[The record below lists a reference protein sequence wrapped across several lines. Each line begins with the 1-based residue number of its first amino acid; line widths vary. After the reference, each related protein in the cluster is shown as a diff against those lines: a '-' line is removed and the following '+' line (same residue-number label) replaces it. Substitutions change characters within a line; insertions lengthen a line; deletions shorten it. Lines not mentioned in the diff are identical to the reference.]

1 MRTGENDMPMTPT
14 PSVVAICRY
23 PVKGLSPEPMQQVA
37 VVAGETLPYDRAYA
51 IENGAGRFNPNA
63 PQYLPKISF
72 LMLMRNERL
81 ASVRS
86 QFDEATQTLTILR
99 SDKPVVRGQ
108 LSTKL
113 GRQMIEQFMA
123 AYMGADLRGAPRIVS
138 APGHSF
144 SDVSAKC
151 LHIVSLASVRELQRV
166 VGRPVNPLRFRA
178 NLYVDG
184 VPPWAELDWLNSD
197 LAIGSTKLVVFK
209 RTQRCEATNV
219 DPETGKRDM
228 AIAATLLRTWGHSN
242 FGVYARVTV
251 GGPIIVGDSV
261 ASLQR

>member
-1 MRTGENDMPMTPT
+1 MTPL

-23 PVKGLSPEPMQQVA
+23 PVKGLSPEPMQKVA
-37 VVAGETLPYDRAYA
+37 VAAGESLPYDRAYA

-99 SDKPVVRGQ
+99 REKPVVRGQ
-108 LSTKL
+108 LSTKP

-123 AYMGADLRGAPRIVS
+123 AFMAADLRGAPRIVS
-138 APGHSF
+138 APGHTF
-144 SDVSAKC
+144 SDISTKC

-178 NLYVDG
+178 NLYIDG
-184 VPPWAELDWLNSD
+184 VPPWEELDWLNSF
-197 LAIGSTKLVVFK
+197 LTISGTKLAVFK
-209 RTQRCEATNV
+209 RTQRCEAPNV
-219 DPETGKRDM
+219 DPESGKRDM
-228 AIAATLLRTWGHSN
+228 AIAASLSRTWGHSN
-242 FGVYARVTV
+242 FGVYARVAV
-251 GGPIIVGDSV
+251 GGQIKVGDSV
-261 ASLQR
+261 ALQGR